1 MLAEPLVSHIPT
13 CYQDIQENHKS
24 EFFQFNGDGNWSI
37 EELDT
42 GKLMTLNEE
51 KNKLEAQLR
60 SVSKIEDR
68 LREVQNILGDSQ
80 QQEQDMVSESLSN
93 MEADAMSSSSSP
105 TSNEI

>member
-1 MLAEPLVSHIPT
+1 
-13 CYQDIQENHKS
+13 
-24 EFFQFNGDGNWSI
+24 
-37 EELDT
+37 
-42 GKLMTLNEE
+42 MTLNEE

-68 LREVQNILGDSQ
+68 LREVRNILGDSQ

>member
-1 MLAEPLVSHIPT
+1 
-13 CYQDIQENHKS
+13 
-24 EFFQFNGDGNWSI
+24 
-37 EELDT
+37 
-42 GKLMTLNEE
+42 MTLNEE

-68 LREVQNILGDSQ
+68 LREVRNILGESQ
-80 QQEQDMVSESLSN
+80 QQDMVSESLSN